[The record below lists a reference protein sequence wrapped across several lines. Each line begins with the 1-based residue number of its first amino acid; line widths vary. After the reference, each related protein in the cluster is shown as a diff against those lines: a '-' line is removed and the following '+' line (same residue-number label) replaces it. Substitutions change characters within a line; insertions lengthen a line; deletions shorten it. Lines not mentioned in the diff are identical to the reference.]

1 MSSYPAGRRPRS
13 ADPHSKLRLAALAAV
28 IVGVVLLAAAAF
40 VLSYSGIHQIAL
52 QAGVSPDLA
61 KLYPVIF
68 DAMLVIAGAA
78 AMALRGAGW
87 WPRFYAWA
95 ALIILLAAVA
105 TGDAV
110 HATNTVLPARASR
123 AAVAVTPW
131 VLLLLAFGL
140 LLEMLRHF
148 RKARATVMQARQAA
162 LAAGSGTAGDANG
175 TAGGGMGVTWAGAA
189 GTAAAAGAAG
199 HTLPQRGSGLVK
211 LLEPRT
217 GQPPAIEGPYDDTGH
232 EGYPVSYGDETGYVH
247 PDSWGEG
254 EYSPHGDSGGPGEY
268 AAPGGYLG
276 HAEAGGYLTGHDT
289 AGADESAGGHD
300 PAGEENGRAGA
311 GAPAEGQAPGNGA
324 PQADG
329 AGTAGATTE
338 AGTAGAT
345 TEAGTAGATAEPG
358 SAAEH
363 GQDDATGEPPG
374 TGEPGL
380 ERMWSTP
387 SRPEE

>member
-1 MSSYPAGRRPRS
+1 MSNYPAGRRPRS
-13 ADPHSKLRLAALAAV
+13 ADPHSKLRLVALTAV

-52 QAGVSPDLA
+52 QAGVTPRLA
-61 KLYPVIF
+61 RLYPVLF

-110 HATNTVLPARASR
+110 HATGTVLPARASR
-123 AAVAVTPW
+123 ATVAVTPW
-131 VLLLLAFGL
+131 VLLLMAFGL

-148 RKARATVMQARQAA
+148 RKARATVLQARQAA
-162 LAAGSGTAGDANG
+162 LAAAGPGTAGDANG
-175 TAGGGMGVTWAGAA
+175 TPGGAMGVTWAGAAGAA

-199 HTLPQRGSGLVK
+199 QSLPQRGSGLVK

-217 GQPPAIEGPYDDTGH
+217 GQPPAIEGPSQAGAPGPGIGDGTGH
-232 EGYPVSYGDETGYVH
+232 EGDPVSYGEETGYVH
-247 PDSWGEG
+247 PDSWDEG
-254 EYSPHGDSGGPGEY
+254 EYSPHGDSGGPEEY

-276 HAEAGGYLTGHDT
+276 QAEAG
-289 AGADESAGGHD
+289 A
-300 PAGEENGRAGA
+300 
-311 GAPAEGQAPGNGA
+311 QAPGNGA
-324 PQADG
+324 PQAD
-329 AGTAGATTE
+329 E
-338 AGTAGAT
+338 AGTAGTGTAGT
-345 TEAGTAGATAEPG
+345 GTAGATAEPG
-358 SAAEH
+358 RAGEH

-374 TGEPGL
+374 TEEPGL
-380 ERMWSTP
+380 ERMRSTP
-387 SRPEE
+387 TRPEE

>member
-52 QAGVSPDLA
+52 QAGVSPNLA

-110 HATNTVLPARASR
+110 HATKTVLPARASR
-123 AAVAVTPW
+123 AVVAVTPW
-131 VLLLLAFGL
+131 VLLLMAFGL

-148 RKARATVMQARQAA
+148 RKARATVPPARQAT
-162 LAAGSGTAGDANG
+162 LAAAGPGTAGDANG
-175 TAGGGMGVTWAGAA
+175 TPGGAMGVTWAGAAGAA

-199 HTLPQRGSGLVK
+199 QSLPQRGSGLVK

-232 EGYPVSYGDETGYVH
+232 EGDPVSYGDETGYVH
-247 PDSWGEG
+247 PDSWDEG
-254 EYSPHGDSGGPGEY
+254 EYSPHGDSGGREEY
-268 AAPGGYLG
+268 AARGGYLG
-276 HAEAGGYLTGHDT
+276 QAAAGGYLTG
-289 AGADESAGGHD
+289 AGPDGAGDSAGGHD
-300 PAGEENGRAGA
+300 PAAENGPAGA

-324 PQADG
+324 PQAD
-329 AGTAGATTE
+329 E
-338 AGTAGAT
+338 AGP
-345 TEAGTAGATAEPG
+345 AGATAKQGPAG
-358 SAAEH
+358 EH

-380 ERMWSTP
+380 ERMRSTP
-387 SRPEE
+387 TRPEE